1 MVATVFLTKVLLLPL
16 LAAVWGAMTFYPAVR
31 FGRMYDS
38 VMARS
43 WVRPTEDG
51 SWRPLSG
58 TERCGARAP
67 SALGGGEGGL
77 RASERATGGERE
89 RQRQR
94 QTDRQADRGTDI
106 Q

>member
-67 SALGGGEGGL
+67 SAWGGGEGGL
-77 RASERATGGERE
+77 RASERASDGG
-89 RQRQR
+89 RQRETETE
-94 QTDRQADRGTDI
+94 TDR
-106 Q
+106 